1 MKNSLNMLLSM
12 ATAIGS
18 VYYIPTGNYHSSLI
32 ILRGIYMNLE
42 QALLVIANAHGNEL
56 PVEAI
61 AVVKTNWSVFY
72 PDLERLIDQFI
83 ADDTTLTDEQNA
95 ILFFGTLLCA
105 ELKYSP
111 ALSKC
116 LQLFS
121 RSDSFLTP
129 LEGVFGD
136 ALTELTSTLFYNVA
150 KGDTQALSDYIV
162 DGHQAMYCKAS
173 AMEAVFAQYEVG
185 TINKTELS
193 EHVTRW
199 LASFLV
205 IPSINN
211 SFLISALADYCI
223 DYQLNDFKDQFISLC
238 EHGVDEKNLF
248 DEDRF
253 KQEEVKAWNCADA
266 IMLIESGIIQTDF
279 NLTETLLSW
288 VEDEDDSVLDDFSN
302 EDNEIFDSLMGEGGL
317 LSDILYDENTILEN
331 SVPVSSL
338 PTVGRNEPCPCGSGK
353 KYKKCCLQ

>member
-1 MKNSLNMLLSM
+1 
-12 ATAIGS
+12 
-18 VYYIPTGNYHSSLI
+18 
-32 ILRGIYMNLE
+32 MNLE

-61 AVVKTNWSVFY
+61 KALKTNWSIFY
-72 PDLERLIDQFI
+72 PDLERLIDQFV
-83 ADDTTLTDEQNA
+83 ADDTSLTDEQNA

-105 ELKYSP
+105 ELKYSD

-121 RSDSFLTP
+121 RSDTFLTP
-129 LEGVFGD
+129 IEAVFGD

-150 KGDTQALSDYIV
+150 DGDTQALSDYII
-162 DGHQAMYCKAS
+162 DGHEAMYCKAS

-185 TINKTELS
+185 TLDKAELI
-193 EHVTRW
+193 EHVNRW
-199 LASFLV
+199 LAAFLA
-205 IPSINN
+205 IPGPIS
-211 SFLISALADYCI
+211 SFLISALADSCI
-223 DYQLNDFKDQFISLC
+223 DYQLDELKSKFLELC
-238 EHGVDEKNLF
+238 DKSSSDHSFF

-253 KQEEVKAWNCADA
+253 TQKEVKAWNKLDA
-266 IMLIESGIIQTDF
+266 MTVLESGILQTEFD
-279 NLTETLLSW
+279 LTETLQSW
-288 VEDEDDSVLDDFSN
+288 VDEDANEDDSILDNFSN
-302 EDNEIFDSLMGEGGL
+302 DKLDVFDSLMGEGGL